1 MSALAEKPRPSPVD
15 ERAASSEAS
24 SAPVS
29 PTIEVAPMP
38 LSGWVRN
45 LIGWVFI
52 LITCITLGVPV
63 VGIQLLLSP
72 FGLANRWGDFT
83 VHWWIAVLR
92 WLWRVEI
99 VVDGIENIQPGQTYV
114 LACNHRSHL
123 DPVSCLLGL
132 KSRLRFGFIMKR
144 SLSLIPIWGWFIWMN
159 GYVPIDRGSSS
170 RRKDQLKTGVKYLQ
184 RGRSVMM
191 YPEGTRAPDH
201 RFRGFKKGTFI
212 LAIRAGVP
220 VLPVVVSGSASLWP
234 KPSLFIRPGRVR
246 VEVLSPVSTEGLGI
260 EDRDRVLAEVRDA
273 IVSRY
278 RTSADAPP
286 LAEQPAL
293 LKAFAPPR

>member
-1 MSALAEKPRPSPVD
+1 MSAVAEKPSAGAPESAPSP
-15 ERAASSEAS
+15 STPIEA
-24 SAPVS
+24 
-29 PTIEVAPMP
+29 TIDVAPMP
-38 LSGWVRN
+38 FSGWVRN
-45 LIGWVFI
+45 FLGWAFI
-52 LITCITLGVPV
+52 AVTCVTLGVPV
-63 VGIQLLLSP
+63 VGTQLLLLP

-83 VHWWIAVLR
+83 VFWWISVLR

-99 VVDGIENIQPGQTYV
+99 VVDGIENIAPGQTYV

-170 RRKDQLKTGVKYLQ
+170 RKKDQLKTGVRYLK

-191 YPEGTRAPDH
+191 YPEGTRSPDH
-201 RFRGFKKGTFI
+201 RFRSFKKGTFV

-220 VLPVVVSGSASLWP
+220 VLPVVVSGSGSLWP
-234 KPSLFIRPGRVR
+234 KPSLFIRPGKVR
-246 VEVLSPVSTEGLGI
+246 VEVLPPVSTEGMRV
-260 EDRDRVLAEVRDA
+260 EDRDRLLAKVRDA
-273 IVSRY
+273 MVPRY
-278 RTSADAPP
+278 RTSADAAP
-286 LAEQPAL
+286 LAEQPAVL
-293 LKAFAPPR
+293 QALSPR